1 MNVYLFAIIA
11 FLIGFYILDMV
22 VEIWNSYRITTK
34 IPEEFQDIYDQEK
47 YSKSRKYLKE
57 TTLFGLVQGGVF
69 LILTILFILIGGFNF
84 LDLKIR
90 ALEYPDIFT
99 GVIYIIILGFISQLI
114 SLPFSYF
121 LTFKIESKYGFNK
134 STKKVFVMDF
144 IKSNI
149 LATIIASIILL
160 VVLGFFEYFPTNG
173 WLIVWGA
180 LTLIQFILIYITP
193 TLIMPIFNKFT
204 PLEDSDLK
212 KEVENFAKKHQFN
225 IKGIYT
231 MDGSKRSTKANAFFT
246 GFGKQKRIVLFD
258 TLIDKNTIKE
268 LLAVL
273 AHEIGHY
280 KMRHIHQGMI
290 MSILT
295 TGLMLF
301 LLSFFLDNKN
311 ISDAF
316 KMDNVSIYTSIVFFG
331 FLFRPLE
338 GILSVFNNIVS
349 RKNEFAADRFS
360 KNTTNDPESL
370 ISGLKKLSVDSF
382 ANLTPAKIKVFM
394 DYSHPP
400 VTERI
405 KALRKN
411 K

>member
-1 MNVYLFAIIA
+1 MNIYLLVIIV
-11 FLIGFYILDMV
+11 FLVGFYILDAV
-22 VEIWNSYRITTK
+22 VEIWNSYRITSN
-34 IPEEFQDIYDQEK
+34 IPEEFQDVYDQEK
-47 YSKSRKYLKE
+47 YTKSQEYLKE
-57 TTLFGLVQGGVF
+57 TTRFGLFQGGGF
-69 LILTILFILIGGFNF
+69 LILTIIFILIGGFNF

-90 ALEYPDIFT
+90 ALSYPDIFT
-99 GVIYIIILGFISQLI
+99 GVIYILILVFISQLI

-121 LTFKIESKYGFNK
+121 STFKIESKYGFNK
-134 STKKVFVMDF
+134 STKKIFVMDF
-144 IKSNI
+144 IKSSI
-149 LATIIASIILL
+149 LGTVIASVILL
-160 VVLGFFEYFPTNG
+160 VVLGFFEYYPNNG
-173 WLIVWGA
+173 WLIVWAA
-180 LTLIQFILIYITP
+180 LTLIQFILIYIAP

-204 PLEDSDLK
+204 PLEDGDLK
-212 KEVENFAKKHQFN
+212 NEVENFATKHQFN
-225 IKGIYT
+225 IEGIYT

-258 TLIDKNTIKE
+258 TLIDTNTSKE

-280 KMRHIHQGMI
+280 KMKHIHQGVI

-311 ISDAF
+311 IADAF

-338 GILSVFNNIVS
+338 EILSVFNNLIS
-349 RKNEFAADRFS
+349 RKNEFAADTFS
-360 KNTTNDPESL
+360 KETTNDPESL
-370 ISGLKKLSVDSF
+370 VSGLKKLSVESLS
-382 ANLTPAKIKVFM
+382 NLTPIRFKVIM

-400 VTERI
+400 VIERI
-405 KALRKN
+405 KALREK
-411 K
+411 

>member
-1 MNVYLFAIIA
+1 MNIYLLVIIV
-11 FLIGFYILDMV
+11 FLVGFYILDAV
-22 VEIWNSYRITTK
+22 VEVWNSYRITSN
-34 IPEEFQDIYDQEK
+34 IPEEFQDVYDQEK
-47 YSKSRKYLKE
+47 YTKSQEYLKE
-57 TTLFGLVQGGVF
+57 TTRCGLFQGGGF
-69 LILTILFILIGGFNF
+69 LILTIIFILIGGFNF

-90 ALEYPDIFT
+90 ALSYPDIFT
-99 GVIYIIILGFISQLI
+99 GVIYILILVFISQLI

-121 LTFKIESKYGFNK
+121 STFKIESKYGFNK
-134 STKKVFVMDF
+134 STKKIFVMDF
-144 IKSNI
+144 IKSSI
-149 LATIIASIILL
+149 LGTVIASVILL
-160 VVLGFFEYFPTNG
+160 VVLGFFEYYPNNG
-173 WLIVWGA
+173 WLIVWAA
-180 LTLIQFILIYITP
+180 LTLIQFILIYIAP

-204 PLEDSDLK
+204 PLEDGDLK
-212 KEVENFAKKHQFN
+212 NEVENFATKHQFN
-225 IKGIYT
+225 IEGIYT

-258 TLIDKNTIKE
+258 TLIDTNTTKE

-280 KMRHIHQGMI
+280 KMKHIHQGVI
-290 MSILT
+290 MSIFT

-311 ISDAF
+311 IADAF

-338 GILSVFNNIVS
+338 EILSIFNNLIS
-349 RKNEFAADRFS
+349 RKNEFAADTFS
-360 KNTTNDPESL
+360 KDTTNDPESL
-370 ISGLKKLSVDSF
+370 ISGLKKLSVESLS
-382 ANLTPAKIKVFM
+382 NLTPIKFKVFM

-400 VTERI
+400 VIERI
-405 KALRKN
+405 KALRK

>member
-1 MNVYLFAIIA
+1 MNIYLLVIIV
-11 FLIGFYILDMV
+11 FLVGFYILDAV
-22 VEIWNSYRITTK
+22 VEIWNSYRITSN
-34 IPEEFQDIYDQEK
+34 IPEEFQDVYDQEK
-47 YSKSRKYLKE
+47 YTKSQEYLKE
-57 TTLFGLVQGGVF
+57 TTRFGLFQGGGF
-69 LILTILFILIGGFNF
+69 LILTIIFILIGGFNF

-90 ALEYPDIFT
+90 ALSYPDIFT
-99 GVIYIIILGFISQLI
+99 GVIYILILVFISQLI

-121 LTFKIESKYGFNK
+121 STFKIESKYGFNK
-134 STKKVFVMDF
+134 STKKIFVMDF
-144 IKSNI
+144 IKSSI
-149 LATIIASIILL
+149 LGTVIASVILL
-160 VVLGFFEYFPTNG
+160 VVLGFFEYYPNNG
-173 WLIVWGA
+173 WLIVWAA
-180 LTLIQFILIYITP
+180 LTLIQFILIYIAP

-204 PLEDSDLK
+204 PLEDGDLK
-212 KEVENFAKKHQFN
+212 NEVENFATKHQFN
-225 IKGIYT
+225 IEGIYT

-258 TLIDKNTIKE
+258 TLIDTNTSKE

-280 KMRHIHQGMI
+280 KMKHIHQGVI

-311 ISDAF
+311 IADAF

-338 GILSVFNNIVS
+338 EILSIFNNLIS
-349 RKNEFAADRFS
+349 RKNEFAADTFS
-360 KNTTNDPESL
+360 KETTNDPESL
-370 ISGLKKLSVDSF
+370 VSGLKKLSVESLS
-382 ANLTPAKIKVFM
+382 NLTPIKFKVFM

-400 VTERI
+400 VIERI
-405 KALRKN
+405 KALRK

>member
-1 MNVYLFAIIA
+1 MNIYLLAIII
-11 FLIGFYILDMV
+11 FLIGFYILDAV
-22 VEIWNSYRITTK
+22 VEIWNSYRITTN
-34 IPEEFQDIYDQEK
+34 IPEEFQDVYDQEK
-47 YSKSRKYLKE
+47 YTKSQEYLKE
-57 TTLFGLVQGGVF
+57 TTRFGLFQGGGF
-69 LILTILFILIGGFNF
+69 LILTIIFILIGGFNF

-90 ALEYPDIFT
+90 ALSYPDIFT
-99 GVIYIIILGFISQLI
+99 GVIYILILVFISQLI

-121 LTFKIESKYGFNK
+121 STFKIESKYGFNK
-134 STKKVFVMDF
+134 STKKIFVMDF
-144 IKSNI
+144 IKSSI
-149 LATIIASIILL
+149 LGTVIASVILL
-160 VVLGFFEYFPTNG
+160 VVLGFFEYYPNNG
-173 WLIVWGA
+173 WLIVWAA
-180 LTLIQFILIYITP
+180 LTLIQFILIYIAP

-204 PLEDSDLK
+204 PLEDGDLK
-212 KEVENFAKKHQFN
+212 NEVENFATKHQFN
-225 IKGIYT
+225 IEGIYT

-258 TLIDKNTIKE
+258 TLIDTNTSKE

-280 KMRHIHQGMI
+280 KMKHIHQGVI

-311 ISDAF
+311 IADAF

-338 GILSVFNNIVS
+338 EILSIFNNLIS
-349 RKNEFAADRFS
+349 RKNEFAADTFS
-360 KNTTNDPESL
+360 KETTNDPESL
-370 ISGLKKLSVDSF
+370 ISGLKKLSVESLS
-382 ANLTPAKIKVFM
+382 NLTPIKFKVFM

-400 VTERI
+400 VIERI
-405 KALRKN
+405 QALRK

>member
-1 MNVYLFAIIA
+1 MNIYLLAIII
-11 FLIGFYILDMV
+11 FLIGFYILDAV
-22 VEIWNSYRITTK
+22 VEIWNSYRITTN
-34 IPEEFQDIYDQEK
+34 IPEEFQDVYDQEK
-47 YSKSRKYLKE
+47 YTKSQEYLKE
-57 TTLFGLVQGGVF
+57 TTRFGLFQGGGF
-69 LILTILFILIGGFNF
+69 LILTIIFILIGGFNF

-90 ALEYPDIFT
+90 ALSYPDIFT
-99 GVIYIIILGFISQLI
+99 GVIYILILVFISQLI

-121 LTFKIESKYGFNK
+121 STFKIESKYGFNK
-134 STKKVFVMDF
+134 STKKIFVMDF
-144 IKSNI
+144 IKSSI
-149 LATIIASIILL
+149 LGTVIASVILL
-160 VVLGFFEYFPTNG
+160 VVLGFFEYYPNNG
-173 WLIVWGA
+173 WLIVWAA
-180 LTLIQFILIYITP
+180 LTLIQFILIYIAP

-204 PLEDSDLK
+204 PLEDGDLK
-212 KEVENFAKKHQFN
+212 NEVENFATKHQFN
-225 IKGIYT
+225 IEGIYT

-258 TLIDKNTIKE
+258 TLIDTNTSKE

-280 KMRHIHQGMI
+280 KMKHIHQGVI

-311 ISDAF
+311 IADAF

-338 GILSVFNNIVS
+338 EILSIFNNLIS
-349 RKNEFAADRFS
+349 RKNEFAADTFS
-360 KNTTNDPESL
+360 KETTNDPESL
-370 ISGLKKLSVDSF
+370 ISGLKKLSVESLS
-382 ANLTPAKIKVFM
+382 NLTPIKFKVFM

-400 VTERI
+400 VIERI
-405 KALRKN
+405 KALRK

>member
-1 MNVYLFAIIA
+1 MNIYLFVIIV
-11 FLIGFYILDMV
+11 FLVGFYILDAV
-22 VEIWNSYRITTK
+22 VEIWNSYRITTD
-34 IPEEFQDIYDQEK
+34 IPEEFQDVYDQEK
-47 YSKSRKYLKE
+47 YTKAQKYLKE
-57 TTLFGLVQGGVF
+57 TTLFGLIHGGVF

-90 ALEYPDIFT
+90 ALSYPDIFT
-99 GVIYIIILGFISQLI
+99 GVIYILILGFISQLI
-114 SLPFSYF
+114 SIPFSYF
-121 LTFKIESKYGFNK
+121 STFNIESKYGFNK
-134 STKKVFVMDF
+134 STKTIFIMDF
-144 IKSNI
+144 IKSSI
-149 LATIIASIILL
+149 LGTVIASVILF

-180 LTLIQFILIYITP
+180 LILIQFILIYIAP

-204 PLEDSDLK
+204 PLEDGDLK
-212 KEVENFAKKHQFN
+212 NEVENFANKHQFN
-225 IKGIYT
+225 IEGIYT

-258 TLIDKNTIKE
+258 TLIDTNTTKE

-280 KMRHIHQGMI
+280 KMKHIHQGVI
-290 MSILT
+290 MSIFT

-311 ISDAF
+311 IADAF

-338 GILSVFNNIVS
+338 EILSIFNNLIS
-349 RKNEFAADRFS
+349 RKNEFAADTFS
-360 KNTTNDPESL
+360 KETTNDPESL
-370 ISGLKKLSVDSF
+370 VSGLKKLSVESLS
-382 ANLTPAKIKVFM
+382 NLTPIRFKVIM

-400 VTERI
+400 VIERI
-405 KALRKN
+405 KALREK
-411 K
+411 

>member
-1 MNVYLFAIIA
+1 MNIYLFAIIV
-11 FLIGFYILDMV
+11 FLVGFYILDAI
-22 VEIWNSYRITTK
+22 VEIWNSYRITAD
-34 IPEEFQDIYDQEK
+34 IPEEFQDVYDQEK
-47 YSKSRKYLKE
+47 YTKAQKYLKE
-57 TTLFGLVQGGVF
+57 TTIFGLIHGAVF

-90 ALEYPDIFT
+90 ALSYPNIFT
-99 GVIYIIILGFISQLI
+99 GVIYILILGFISQLI
-114 SLPFSYF
+114 SIPFSYF
-121 LTFKIESKYGFNK
+121 STFNIESKYGFNK
-134 STKKVFVMDF
+134 STKKIFIMDF
-144 IKSNI
+144 IKSSI
-149 LATIIASIILL
+149 LGTVIASVILF

-180 LTLIQFILIYITP
+180 LIVIQFILIYIAP

-204 PLEDSDLK
+204 PLEDGDLK
-212 KEVENFAKKHQFN
+212 NEVENFANKHQFN
-225 IKGIYT
+225 IEGIYT

-258 TLIDKNTIKE
+258 TLIDTNTTKE

-280 KMRHIHQGMI
+280 KMKHIHQGVI
-290 MSILT
+290 MSIFT

-311 ISDAF
+311 IADAF

-338 GILSVFNNIVS
+338 EILSIFNNLIS
-349 RKNEFAADRFS
+349 RKNEFAADTFS
-360 KNTTNDPESL
+360 KETTNDPESL
-370 ISGLKKLSVDSF
+370 VSGLKKLSVESLS
-382 ANLTPAKIKVFM
+382 NLTPIKFKVIM

-400 VTERI
+400 VIERI
-405 KALRKN
+405 KALREK
-411 K
+411 

>member
-1 MNVYLFAIIA
+1 MNIYLLAIIV
-11 FLIGFYILDMV
+11 FLVGFYILDAV
-22 VEIWNSYRITTK
+22 VEIWNSYRITTN
-34 IPEEFQDIYDQEK
+34 IPEEFQDVYDQEK
-47 YSKSRKYLKE
+47 YTKSQEYLKE
-57 TTLFGLVQGGVF
+57 TTRFGLFQGGGF
-69 LILTILFILIGGFNF
+69 LILTIIFILIGGFNF

-90 ALEYPDIFT
+90 ALSYPDIFT
-99 GVIYIIILGFISQLI
+99 GVIYILILVFISQLI

-121 LTFKIESKYGFNK
+121 STFKIESKYGFNK
-134 STKKVFVMDF
+134 STKKIFVMDF
-144 IKSNI
+144 IKSSI
-149 LATIIASIILL
+149 LGTVIASVILL
-160 VVLGFFEYFPTNG
+160 VVLGFFEYYPNNG
-173 WLIVWGA
+173 WLIVWAA
-180 LTLIQFILIYITP
+180 LTLIQFILIYIAP

-204 PLEDSDLK
+204 PLEDGDLK
-212 KEVENFAKKHQFN
+212 NEVENFATKHQFN
-225 IKGIYT
+225 IEGIYT

-258 TLIDKNTIKE
+258 TLIDTNTSKE

-280 KMRHIHQGMI
+280 KMKHIHQGVI

-311 ISDAF
+311 IADAF

-338 GILSVFNNIVS
+338 EILSVFNNLIS
-349 RKNEFAADRFS
+349 RKNEFAADTFS
-360 KNTTNDPESL
+360 KETTNDPESL
-370 ISGLKKLSVDSF
+370 ISGLKKLSVESLS
-382 ANLTPAKIKVFM
+382 NLTPIKFKVFM

-400 VTERI
+400 VIERI
-405 KALRKN
+405 KALRK